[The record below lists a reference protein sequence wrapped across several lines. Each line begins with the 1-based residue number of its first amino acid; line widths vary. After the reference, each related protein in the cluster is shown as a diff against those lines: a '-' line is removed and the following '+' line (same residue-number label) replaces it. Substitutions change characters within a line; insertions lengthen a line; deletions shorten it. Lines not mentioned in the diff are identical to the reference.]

1 MKREDE
7 ISSSSSSSL
16 NTASLHNIKNF
27 PPFEEEEVKEEVKE
41 EESRE

>member
-7 ISSSSSSSL
+7 ISSSSSPL
-16 NTASLHNIKNF
+16 NTASLHIKNF
-27 PPFEEEEVKEEVKE
+27 PPFEEEVIEEVKE

>member
-7 ISSSSSSSL
+7 ISSSSSSPL
-16 NTASLHNIKNF
+16 NTASLHIKNF
-27 PPFEEEEVKEEVKE
+27 PPFEEEVKEEVKE

>member
-16 NTASLHNIKNF
+16 NNTASLHIKNF
-27 PPFEEEEVKEEVKE
+27 PPFEEEVKEEVKE

>member
-7 ISSSSSSSL
+7 ISSSSSPL
-16 NTASLHNIKNF
+16 NTASLHIKNF
-27 PPFEEEEVKEEVKE
+27 PPFEEEEEVIEEVKE